1 MKITPVNTSLFGK
14 DSKLIKNH
22 FEYFSE
28 LLAER
33 FEVQPEVFATYLGT
47 FELFLMTRTWD
58 GDLSSLE
65 EKINML
71 LEWFASLDK
80 SVAKAVFV
88 KADEGCREA
97 NDSFWSMINS
107 DPRTNNE
114 YSFKENID
122 KRFETINSIL
132 EFMVAREGWLIAAYQ
147 IKKADV
153 RKVISLNDLLSSCK
167 SFLGEE
173 GNLAIVNENLF
184 DIPLNQWRNIA
195 AHKSYKCFGGKINA
209 SYGRNIIK
217 IATLSEDEL
226 ERACMEIYKLR
237 IGIKLIVG
245 LTLNIVAARNQ
256 DFIDVAL
263 SSPRSF
269 LHDLNY
275 LLEKYGAQVESF
287 MLLNEL
293 AVGGN
298 KIEVPDD
305 FSIFEVK
312 FTYYGSDTS
321 DDARL
326 IDIVLRIANVLSHIF
341 SENNSLPEKE
351 KVLLHFSRTP
361 DNEFHMLY
369 SYDEYNDLA

>member
-14 DSKLIKNH
+14 DSELIKNY

-33 FEVQPEVFATYLGT
+33 FEVQPEAFATYLGT
-47 FELFLMTRTWD
+47 FELFLMTRMWD

-71 LEWFASLDK
+71 LEWFSSLDK
-80 SVAKAVFV
+80 SVAKAIFV
-88 KADEGCREA
+88 KADESCREA

-122 KRFETINSIL
+122 KRFETINSVL
-132 EFMVAREGWLIAAYQ
+132 EFMVAREGWLIAAFQ
-147 IKKADV
+147 IKKTDV
-153 RKVISLNDLLSSCK
+153 SEAISLNSLLSSCK
-167 SFLGEE
+167 SFLGED

-184 DIPLNQWRNIA
+184 DIQLNQWRNIA
-195 AHKSYKCFGGKINA
+195 AHKSYKCFGGKVNA
-209 SYGRNIIK
+209 TYGRNLVN

-263 SSPRSF
+263 PSPRSF

-275 LLEKYGAQVESF
+275 FLEKYGAQVESF

-293 AVGGN
+293 VVGGN

-305 FSIFEVK
+305 FSIFDVK
-312 FTYYGSDTS
+312 FTYDGGDTS
-321 DDARL
+321 DNARL
-326 IDIVLRIANVLSHIF
+326 LDIVLRIANVLSHIF

-351 KVLLHFSRTP
+351 KVLLHFSRSP
-361 DNEFHMLY
+361 DNEFHILY

>member
-1 MKITPVNTSLFGK
+1 
-14 DSKLIKNH
+14 
-22 FEYFSE
+22 
-28 LLAER
+28 
-33 FEVQPEVFATYLGT
+33 
-47 FELFLMTRTWD
+47 
-58 GDLSSLE
+58 
-65 EKINML
+65 
-71 LEWFASLDK
+71 
-80 SVAKAVFV
+80 
-88 KADEGCREA
+88 
-97 NDSFWSMINS
+97 
-107 DPRTNNE
+107 
-114 YSFKENID
+114 
-122 KRFETINSIL
+122 
-132 EFMVAREGWLIAAYQ
+132 
-147 IKKADV
+147 
-153 RKVISLNDLLSSCK
+153 
-167 SFLGEE
+167 
-173 GNLAIVNENLF
+173 
-184 DIPLNQWRNIA
+184 
-195 AHKSYKCFGGKINA
+195 
-209 SYGRNIIK
+209 
-217 IATLSEDEL
+217 
-226 ERACMEIYKLR
+226 MEIYKLR